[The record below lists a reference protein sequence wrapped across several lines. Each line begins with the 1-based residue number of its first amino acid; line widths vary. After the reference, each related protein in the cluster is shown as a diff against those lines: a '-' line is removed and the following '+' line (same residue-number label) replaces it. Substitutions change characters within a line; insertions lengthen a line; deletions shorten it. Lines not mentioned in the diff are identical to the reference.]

1 MNYHNDF
8 YGPFQISEDKVYFKG
23 IYRALDMK
31 KDADEIAAII
41 DTKLKD
47 IQAEGKEL
55 IWLYEMILDSHE
67 KNEADYWNEMFRK
80 DGMC

>member
-8 YGPFQISEDKVYFKG
+8 YGPFQIREDKVYFKG
-23 IYRALDMK
+23 IYRALDMN